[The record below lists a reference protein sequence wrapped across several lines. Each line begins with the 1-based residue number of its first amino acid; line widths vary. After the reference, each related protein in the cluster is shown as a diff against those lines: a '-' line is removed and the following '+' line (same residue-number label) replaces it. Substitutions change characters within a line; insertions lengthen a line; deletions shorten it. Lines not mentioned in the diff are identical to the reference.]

1 MGVALVTGVT
11 GQDGSYLA
19 EQLASRGERVVGVAR
34 RIPAQPAQP
43 GVELV
48 QGDVLDEA
56 FVTRIVGET
65 QPAEIY
71 HLAGQTSVGASF
83 GDPAGTFRSIGL
95 GTLHVL
101 DAVRRAAPAARVL
114 VASSG
119 EVLGNLGD
127 GAADEETPFRPLS
140 PYGAA
145 KAAASA
151 LARSY
156 RAAYGLHVSVAY
168 FYNHES
174 PLRAP
179 TFVTK
184 KIVKAACR
192 IAGGSTERLELGDT
206 SVVRD
211 WGWAPEY
218 VEAATRILAHDTPDD
233 FVIATGESFSL
244 TRFVESVFAVLG
256 LNAAEHVSRNPAL
269 LRAAEIPVMR
279 GDPRRA
285 RERLGWEATVRGE
298 EVARRLVEAELQ
310 DAR

>member
-1 MGVALVTGVT
+1 MT

-19 EQLASRGERVVGVAR
+19 EQLASRGDRVIGIAR
-34 RIPAQPAQP
+34 RIPAEPARP
-43 GVELV
+43 SVELV
-48 QGDVLDEA
+48 QGDVLDDA
-56 FVTRIVGET
+56 FVTRIVSET

-71 HLAGQTSVGASF
+71 HLAGQTSVGVSF

-101 DAVRRAAPAARVL
+101 EAVRRAAPAARVL

-119 EVLGNLGD
+119 EVFGNLGD

-192 IAGGSTERLELGDT
+192 IAGGAKERLELGD
-206 SVVRD
+206 
-211 WGWAPEY
+211 
-218 VEAATRILAHDTPDD
+218 
-233 FVIATGESFSL
+233 
-244 TRFVESVFAVLG
+244 
-256 LNAAEHVSRNPAL
+256 
-269 LRAAEIPVMR
+269 
-279 GDPRRA
+279 
-285 RERLGWEATVRGE
+285 
-298 EVARRLVEAELQ
+298 
-310 DAR
+310 